1 MIHPLQSGIG
11 RAALRAALGLLV
23 TAMLAGPTARAQ
35 VMEGDV
41 HVVVTDADGQ
51 PVADAEVEASSRN
64 PVFSAMQRTG
74 SDGEVEFTRLPRG
87 VYSIVVRAAGFRE
100 AAQLVEVETPVPQTI
115 MFKLEVG
122 TVVTQ
127 INVSDEAP
135 LMPRDQPTVVT
146 QIERQQLDK
155 ALGTT
160 LGRSTIDAI
169 TTTPGWLLEANAVLH
184 PRGSEY
190 DTQYV
195 IDGMPLYD
203 NRSIAFAPPFE
214 NEEFEGVN
222 AMLGGIPAE
231 YGRNLGGVISLD
243 TRRIENRGYNWD
255 VNTQTGSFNNR
266 QGAIT
271 YQKRLNRSAFLIG
284 VHGGLTDRY
293 LDPPSLRNFTNH
305 GSLGGM
311 NARFEQ
317 DLTPVDRLTVYI
329 RSNRT
334 NFLVPN
340 DLPQQ
345 AAGQRQDRRSSE
357 TAGQVHYQHAFGDT
371 ALATLRGMVRDLSS
385 LLWSNPLATPA
396 WVNQDRGFR
405 EGALIGNV
413 TVEHGEAHTF
423 KFGGDVRVSDVREMF
438 QITDPQKLPAV
449 DINFQKTQRMT
460 MSSLYAQDHL
470 EFGNF
475 SANVGLRFDQYGFLI
490 HDTAWSPRVAM
501 GYYVPKLDVLLRAS
515 YDRVFMPPPIE
526 NLLFSSLVP
535 GLGVSGVEG
544 AIPVPAA
551 RANFFEVGFR
561 KPLGN
566 RVRLDVTH
574 YWRTFRNYIDDDV
587 FLNTGLGFPITFDT
601 ARIQGTDVR
610 LDMPLWRD
618 FTATASWSNMHGIA
632 GSPVTGGLFLRG
644 GDAEELRDVV
654 THFPITQDQR
664 NTVAAQVRYQPHER
678 YWVSV
683 GTRYGSGLPVQLEGV
698 DTDNDNGSNGA
709 DLDGDTDDTGGGA
722 IPAAVLKKVNF
733 SRGRVRPNYNL
744 NVSTGVLVWQQ
755 EARSA
760 TLQFDL
766 RNLTNRLN
774 VINFSGVFSG
784 TALAPGRQY
793 TVQLKLRF

>member
-1 MIHPLQSGIG
+1 MLL
-11 RAALRAALGLLV
+11 AAVL
-23 TAMLAGPTARAQ
+23 LAGPVADAQ
-35 VMEGDV
+35 LMDGDV
-41 HVVVTDADGQ
+41 RVVVTDPDGQ
-51 PVADAEVEASSRN
+51 PVSGAQVELAARN
-64 PVFSAMQRTG
+64 PVFSATQVTEA
-74 SDGEVEFTRLPRG
+74 DGETEFTRLPRAD
-87 VYSIVVRAAGFRE
+87 YSIAVRAAGFRE
-100 AAQLVEVETPVPQTI
+100 AVQLADVETAVPQT
-115 MFKLEVG
+115 FTFRLEVG
-122 TVVTQ
+122 AVITQ

-135 LMPRDQPTVVT
+135 LLDHDEPALVT
-146 QIERQQLDK
+146 QIERQELDK

-195 IDGMPLYD
+195 IDGMPVYD
-203 NRSIAFAPPFE
+203 NRSIAFAPPYE

-222 AMLGGIPAE
+222 TMLGGIPAE

-243 TRRIENRGYNWD
+243 TRRIANRGYNWD
-255 VNTQTGSFNNR
+255 VDTQAGSFNNR

-271 YQKRLNRSAFLIG
+271 YQKRMNRSAFLVG

-293 LDPPSLRNFTNH
+293 LDPPALQNFTNH

-317 DLTPVDRLTVYI
+317 DLTSVDRLTFYL

-334 NFLVPN
+334 NFMVPN
-340 DLPQQ
+340 DLTQQ
-345 AAGQRQDRRSSE
+345 AAGQRQDRRASE

-396 WVNQDRGFR
+396 WVNQNRGFR
-405 EGALIGNV
+405 ESALIGNV
-413 TVEHGEAHTF
+413 TVERGEAHTF

-438 QITDPQKLPAV
+438 QITDPHKLPAI
-449 DINFQKTQRMT
+449 DINFQKNQRMT
-460 MSSLYAQDHL
+460 MSSLYAQDHIEL
-470 EFGNF
+470 GNF
-475 SANVGLRFDQYGFLI
+475 SANVGLRFDQYKFLI
-490 HDTAWSPRVAM
+490 SDTAWSPRAAL
-501 GYYVPKLDVLLRAS
+501 GYYIPKFDMLLRAS

-544 AIPVPAA
+544 AAPVPAA

-566 RVRLDVTH
+566 RLRLDVTH

-587 FLNTGLGFPITFDT
+587 FLNTGIGFPITFDT

-610 LDMPLWRD
+610 LEMPLWRE

-664 NTVAAQVRYQPHER
+664 NTVAAQVRYQPNDR

-698 DTDNDNGSNGA
+698 DTDDDTGANGA
-709 DLDGDTDDTGGGA
+709 DLDGDTDDTGGGQ
-722 IPAAVLKKVNF
+722 IPAAILKKVNF

-744 NVSTGVLVWQQ
+744 NVSTGVRVWER

-760 TLQFDL
+760 TLQFDV

-774 VINFSGVFSG
+774 VINFSGVFTG

-793 TVQLKLRF
+793 TAQLKFRF